1 MTIPVY
7 ELATRVDHI
16 APARSVFAGAKFFG
30 GEVRFVLAGS
40 GHIAG
45 VVNSPRKPKYQ
56 YWTGGAPNGAFDEWV
71 EAAEETAGSWWPDW
85 LVWLTAQAP
94 EKVAARAPGAAGSR
108 ARGRP
113 GRLRPGARAG
123 RNAVKLKSW
132 SPTGSL

>member
-7 ELATRVDHI
+7 ELATRQDHI
-16 APARSVFAGAKFFG
+16 APARSVFAGAKLFG

-45 VVNSPRKPKYQ
+45 VVNSPGKPKYQ
-56 YWTGGAPNGAFDEWV
+56 YWTGGAPNGAFDEWL

-94 EKVAARAPGAAGSR
+94 EKVAARAPGGGGLVPLADAPGDYVRVR
-108 ARGRP
+108 AQGGTR
-113 GRLRPGARAG
+113 
-123 RNAVKLKSW
+123 S
-132 SPTGSL
+132 S